1 MPDPHLER
9 IAKAREIAQQIV
21 AVCDSYERTPSQVT
35 LNHFLSNVERLADL
49 AEDIEV
55 SQTLKALDG

>member
-1 MPDPHLER
+1 MPDPNLER
-9 IAKAREIAQQIV
+9 ITKARDIAQQIII
-21 AVCDSYERTPSQVT
+21 VCDHYQRVPSQVT

-55 SQTLKALDG
+55 AQTLKALDG